1 MPNDSDYRGV
11 KKEIAMKIGVIGA
24 TGMIGHHTA
33 LAAQKQG
40 YELVIIHRKSSN
52 LSTINDLNFTSAIAD
67 LNNPDS
73 LVKALINLD
82 AVINCAA
89 YYPTKPAPWKAE
101 VKKAI
106 AQMENFFAA
115 CTEVN
120 LEKIVYLGGAIA
132 LPKHPEGLPGNE
144 ELIYPSQPIDKTPY
158 LQVKWAL
165 DKLAR
170 EKAQEG
176 LPVVIGIPSMC
187 FGEFDYVPTTGKL
200 IVDIANQKLPGYIRG
215 DRNVIYAGDAGRGLL
230 LACEKGR
237 VGERYLFT
245 GTNISMDDLV
255 KRIAGIANVTPPKRI
270 IPLPVARF
278 VSQAQEL
285 KFKLL
290 GGEVPQ
296 LSSTAIAVLAL
307 GQFLDGS
314 KAQNE
319 LGFKTNL
326 DLNQTIKRTI
336 DWFRSIGYVSSPEQ
350 VKSHL

>member
-1 MPNDSDYRGV
+1 
-11 KKEIAMKIGVIGA
+11 MKIGIIGA

-33 LAAQKQG
+33 LAVQKQG
-40 YELVIIHRKSSN
+40 HELLVIHRESSN
-52 LSTINDLNFTSAIAD
+52 LSTISNITFKSKVAD
-67 LNNPDS
+67 LNDNFS
-73 LVKALINLD
+73 LIKALANLD

-89 YYPTKPAPWKAE
+89 YYPTKPLPWKAE
-101 VKKAI
+101 VQTAI

-144 ELIYPSQPIDKTPY
+144 ELIYSSQPIDKTPY

-170 EKAQEG
+170 EKAHEG

-270 IPLPVARF
+270 IPLPVARL

-290 GGEVPQ
+290 GGEVPK

-336 DWFRSIGYVSSPEQ
+336 DWFRSIGYVSSPDR

>member
-1 MPNDSDYRGV
+1 
-11 KKEIAMKIGVIGA
+11 
-24 TGMIGHHTA
+24 MIGHHTA

-40 YELVIIHRKSSN
+40 YKLVVIHRKSSN
-52 LSTINDLNFTSAIAD
+52 LSTINDLTFTSAIAD

-73 LVKALINLD
+73 LVKALTNLD

-89 YYPTKPAPWKAE
+89 YYPTKPAPWQAE
-101 VKKAI
+101 VQTAI

-115 CTEVN
+115 CTEAN
-120 LEKIVYLGGAIA
+120 LEKIVYLGAAIA

-144 ELIYPSQPIDKTPY
+144 ELIYPSQPINKTPY

-187 FGEFDYVPTTGKL
+187 FGEFDYGPTTGKL

-230 LACEKGR
+230 LACEKGSI
-237 VGERYLFT
+237 GERYLFT
-245 GTNISMDDLV
+245 STNISMDDLV
-255 KRIAGIANVTPPKRI
+255 KVIAEIANVAPPKRV
-270 IPLPVARF
+270 IPLPVARL
-278 VSQAQEL
+278 VSQFQEL
-285 KFKLL
+285 RFKLV

-296 LSSTAIAVLAL
+296 LNSTAIAVLAL
-307 GQFLDGS
+307 GQFLNGS
-314 KAQNE
+314 KAKTE
-319 LGFKTNL
+319 LEFQPSL

-336 DWFRSIGYVSSPEQ
+336 HWFRSVGYI
-350 VKSHL
+350 K